1 MSQPKLLIST
11 HKLNLIIKRF
21 ALQLIEVHGD
31 FANTAI
37 IGLQPRGVNLAQKLV
52 DVIADIKP
60 ESSLKYGELDHTFF
74 RDDIGRGEI
83 FMPKKSNIQFST
95 EKLNIVL
102 VDDVLYTGR
111 SVRAS
116 IDALMSF
123 GRPSQVELMVLVD
136 RRFQREL
143 PISPNYVGVVVDSRS
158 TGEHVKVEWNA
169 HEQQVWLLSNK
180 E

>member
-11 HKLNLIIKRF
+11 LKLNLIIKRF
-21 ALQLIEVHGD
+21 ALQLIEMHGD
-31 FANTAI
+31 FSNSAI
-37 IGLQPRGVNLAQKLV
+37 IGLQPRGIKLAKKLA
-52 DVIADIKP
+52 DVISEIQPA
-60 ESSLKYGELDHTFF
+60 SLLKYGELDHTFF
-74 RDDIGRGEI
+74 IDDIGRGEI
-83 FMPKKSNIQFST
+83 FMPKKSSINFST
-95 EKLNIVL
+95 ENLNIIL
-102 VDDVLYTGR
+102 IDDVLYTGR

-123 GRPSQVELMVLVD
+123 GRPKQVELMVLVD

-158 TGEHVKVEWNA
+158 TGEHVKVEWTDDV
-169 HEQQVWLLSNK
+169 QQVWLLSNK

>member
-1 MSQPKLLIST
+1 MSQPKLLISQN
-11 HKLNLIIKRF
+11 KLNLIIRRF
-21 ALQLIEVHGD
+21 ALQLIELHGD

-37 IGLQPRGVNLAQKLV
+37 IGLQPRGIQLSKRLV
-52 DVIADIKP
+52 EAITELQP
-60 ESSLKYGELDHTFF
+60 ETNLKYGELDHTFF

-83 FMPKKSNIQFST
+83 FMPKKSNINFST
-95 EKLNIVL
+95 ENLNIIL

-123 GRPSQVELMVLVD
+123 GRPKQVELMVLVD

-143 PISPNYVGVVVDSRS
+143 PISPNYTGVVVDSRS
-158 TGEHVKVEWNA
+158 TGEHVKVDWSLD
-169 HEQQVWLLSNK
+169 HPQVWLLSSK

>member
-1 MSQPKLLIST
+1 MSQPKLLINT

-21 ALQLIEVHGD
+21 ALQLIEMHGD
-31 FANTAI
+31 FSHSAI
-37 IGLQPRGVNLAQKLV
+37 IGLQPRGINLAKKLV
-52 DVIADIKP
+52 DVITEIQP
-60 ESSLKYGELDHTFF
+60 ETTVKYGELDHTII

-83 FMPKKSNIQFST
+83 IMPKKSNVNFST
-95 EKLNIVL
+95 ENLNIIL

-123 GRPSQVELMVLVD
+123 GRPQQVELMVLVD

-158 TGEHVKVEWNA
+158 TGEHVKVEWTD
-169 HEQQVWLLSNK
+169 EQQQVWLLSKK

>member
-1 MSQPKLLIST
+1 MSQPKLLIS
-11 HKLNLIIKRF
+11 HNQLNLIIRRF
-21 ALQLIEVHGD
+21 ALQLIENHGD
-31 FANTAI
+31 FSQTAI
-37 IGLQPRGVNLAQKLV
+37 IGLQPRGLLLAQKLV
-52 DVIADIKP
+52 EVINELQA
-60 ESSLKYGELDHTFF
+60 ENNLLYGELDHTFF

-83 FMPKKSNIQFST
+83 FMPKKSSINFST
-95 EKLNIVL
+95 ENLKIVL

-123 GRPSQVELMVLVD
+123 GRPRCVELMVLVD

-143 PISPNYVGVVVDSRS
+143 PISPNYVGAVVDSRS
-158 TGEHVKVEWNA
+158 TGEHVIVEWTDNQ
-169 HEQQVWLLSNK
+169 HQVWLLSNK

>member
-1 MSQPKLLIST
+1 MSQPKLLINS

-21 ALQLIEVHGD
+21 ALQLIEMHGD
-31 FANTAI
+31 FSQSAI
-37 IGLQPRGVNLAQKLV
+37 IGLQPRGVYLAKRIT
-52 DVIADIKP
+52 DVITELQP
-60 ESSLKYGELDHTFF
+60 ENTLKYGELDHTFF

-83 FMPKKSNIQFST
+83 FMPKKSNINFST
-95 EKLNIVL
+95 ENLNIIL

-116 IDALMSF
+116 IDAMMSF
-123 GRPSQVELMVLVD
+123 GRPKQVELMVLVD

-158 TGEHVKVEWNA
+158 TGEHVKVEWTDDQ
-169 HEQQVWLLSNK
+169 QQVWLLSKK

>member
-1 MSQPKLLIST
+1 MSQPKLLIDT
-11 HKLNLIIKRF
+11 HKLNLILKRF
-21 ALQLIEVHGD
+21 ALQLIEAHGD
-31 FANTAI
+31 FAQTAI
-37 IGLQPRGVNLAQKLV
+37 IGLQPRGVDLAKKLTAFITELQP
-52 DVIADIKP
+52 DNA
-60 ESSLKYGELDHTFF
+60 LKYGELDHTFF

-83 FMPKKSNIQFST
+83 FMPKKSHINFST
-95 EKLNIVL
+95 ENLNIVL

-123 GRPSQVELMVLVD
+123 GRPKQVELMVLVD

-158 TGEHVKVEWNA
+158 TREHVKVDWTEDQ
-169 HEQQVWLLSNK
+169 QQVWLLSKK

>member
-1 MSQPKLLIST
+1 MSQPKLLIS
-11 HKLNLIIKRF
+11 HNQLNLIIRRF
-21 ALQLIEVHGD
+21 ALQLIENHGD
-31 FANTAI
+31 FSQTAI
-37 IGLQPRGVNLAQKLV
+37 IGLQPRGLLLAQKLV
-52 DVIADIKP
+52 EVINELQA
-60 ESSLKYGELDHTFF
+60 ENNLLYGELDHTFF

-83 FMPKKSNIQFST
+83 FMPKKSSINFST
-95 EKLNIVL
+95 ENLKIVL

-123 GRPSQVELMVLVD
+123 GRPQCVELMVLVD

-143 PISPNYVGVVVDSRS
+143 PISPNYVGAVVDSRS
-158 TGEHVKVEWNA
+158 TGEHVIVEWTDNQ
-169 HEQQVWLLSNK
+169 HQVWLLSNK

>member
-1 MSQPKLLIST
+1 MSQPKLLINT

-21 ALQLIEVHGD
+21 ALQLIEMHGD
-31 FANTAI
+31 FSQSAI
-37 IGLQPRGVNLAQKLV
+37 IGLQPRGVNLAKKL
-52 DVIADIKP
+52 ADFITEIQP
-60 ESSLKYGELDHTFF
+60 ENSLKYGELDHTFF
-74 RDDIGRGEI
+74 RDDIG
-83 FMPKKSNIQFST
+83 T
-95 EKLNIVL
+95 ENLNIIL

-123 GRPSQVELMVLVD
+123 GRPKQVELMVLVD

-158 TGEHVKVEWNA
+158 TGEHVKVEWTD
-169 HEQQVWLLSNK
+169 EQQQVWLLSKK